1 MSRSVPS
8 VNGAEGISDIE
19 GKVARVSGEGVGQ
32 RPSFK
37 SMVRLLHRD
46 CRERRDRFVD
56 YNPRQFIFEEDRF
69 LRRKRC
75 RIVERCHRHIDCV
88 GIFGVLEKQMR
99 ATTCGKRTNPIRIR
113 NLARF
118 TLCHGHILARHRS
131 PLHIRRTS
139 ASPAIDA
146 MTIYQRKW
154 TTLQHVSCPAANA
167 STSDLHIICLAH
179 FNHEF
184 TRTNT
189 NFGSACASSARCGV
203 PPQRTSRKNLEAGR
217 ESHKMTRHKESLLQF
232 GPKLHFGHSP

>member
-1 MSRSVPS
+1 MSRSVLS

-46 CRERRDRFVD
+46 CRERRDRLVD

-99 ATTCGKRTNPIRIR
+99 ATTRGKRTNPIRVR

-118 TLCHGHILARHRS
+118 AFCDHQIRPWHRS
-131 PLHIRRTS
+131 PSQIRSTRAFLT
-139 ASPAIDA
+139 IDA
-146 MTIYQRKW
+146 MTINY
-154 TTLQHVSCPAANA
+154 
-167 STSDLHIICLAH
+167 
-179 FNHEF
+179 
-184 TRTNT
+184 
-189 NFGSACASSARCGV
+189 
-203 PPQRTSRKNLEAGR
+203 
-217 ESHKMTRHKESLLQF
+217 
-232 GPKLHFGHSP
+232 